1 MSKLS
6 LNLVCYRRA
15 ARKELG
21 ARRASFLADRPT
33 KSTHKEQKI
42 LSIWLD
48 FSPFCLQ
55 WKSRQ
60 SVLSSL
66 AGFEWEAVFRRVDPE
81 LVLFVFP
88 ALHTLVLT
96 TMGSRT
102 TPRLGGDECQPTTE
116 IHHLQIFICMC
127 LWFWTGVVWR
137 EWLLG
142 RNLHDAG
149 VHGPGCPLAT
159 PTFHTDSCG
168 ENFRQQSIKIQNNW
182 SEVSCFAMS
191 SNVKVDVSGLLGV
204 GSPPRQNIGNHHGTW
219 RQCYSHSSTQKYKSM
234 CLL

>member
-1 MSKLS
+1 MTVHHFLRSVS
-6 LNLVCYRRA
+6 SRRA

-55 WKSRQ
+55 WKLRH

-66 AGFEWEAVFRRVDPE
+66 TGFEWEAVFRRVDPE

-102 TPRLGGDECQPTTE
+102 TPRLGGDECQPTRKY
-116 IHHLQIFICMC
+116 IICRSSYAC
-127 LWFWTGVVWR
+127 VCDFGR
-137 EWLLG
+137 ESFG
-142 RNLHDAG
+142 
-149 VHGPGCPLAT
+149 
-159 PTFHTDSCG
+159 
-168 ENFRQQSIKIQNNW
+168 
-182 SEVSCFAMS
+182 
-191 SNVKVDVSGLLGV
+191 
-204 GSPPRQNIGNHHGTW
+204 GSDCWEGICTMRE
-219 RQCYSHSSTQKYKSM
+219 STARVAP
-234 CLL
+234 

>member
-1 MSKLS
+1 MITVRVLNSNGQWGDYNNDDFIFSEYEFWMLMLLISKPS
-6 LNLVCYRRA
+6 VYSRRA

-55 WKSRQ
+55 WKSWHG
-60 SVLSSL
+60 VLSSL
-66 AGFEWEAVFRRVDPE
+66 TGFEREAVFRRVDPE

-102 TPRLGGDECQPTTE
+102 TPRLGGDECQPTRKY
-116 IHHLQIFICMC
+116 IICRSSYAC
-127 LWFWTGVVWR
+127 VCDFGR
-137 EWLLG
+137 ESFG
-142 RNLHDAG
+142 
-149 VHGPGCPLAT
+149 
-159 PTFHTDSCG
+159 
-168 ENFRQQSIKIQNNW
+168 
-182 SEVSCFAMS
+182 
-191 SNVKVDVSGLLGV
+191 
-204 GSPPRQNIGNHHGTW
+204 GSDCWEGICTMRE
-219 RQCYSHSSTQKYKSM
+219 STARVAP
-234 CLL
+234 

>member
-1 MSKLS
+1 MSARNFAFSGMTFKKMWKQHFAVSEGMLTLLMWPWPVKMAIKS
-6 LNLVCYRRA
+6 KSVYSRRA

-55 WKSRQ
+55 WKSRH

-66 AGFEWEAVFRRVDPE
+66 TGFEWEAVFRRVDPE

-102 TPRLGGDECQPTTE
+102 TPRLGGDECQPTRKY
-116 IHHLQIFICMC
+116 IICRSSYAC
-127 LWFWTGVVWR
+127 VCDFGR
-137 EWLLG
+137 ESFG
-142 RNLHDAG
+142 
-149 VHGPGCPLAT
+149 
-159 PTFHTDSCG
+159 
-168 ENFRQQSIKIQNNW
+168 
-182 SEVSCFAMS
+182 
-191 SNVKVDVSGLLGV
+191 
-204 GSPPRQNIGNHHGTW
+204 GSDCWEGICTMRE
-219 RQCYSHSSTQKYKSM
+219 STARVAP
-234 CLL
+234 